1 MKENQNRY
9 RLEFKNEHLLD
20 ILSSS
25 YYLELGV
32 IDIYLMDDIL
42 NGKQLNLLDL
52 VYSELAEE
60 GTGHIGTDENDIYYQ
75 VNYLVSL
82 RQKSSTDKFFIT
94 CNAIRYINDEGIET
108 YSPIVLIPVEI
119 DYNNFKIVKAGDPVP
134 NTLLLSYLQKKFF
147 IHKHNPI
154 FGRTQNKKNAQ
165 AELEQHLEEFKTGK
179 LNSLEAIDK
188 YSYDLSNK
196 CGLKYIIY
204 NYLTTVKV
212 DYHDYS
218 SDTDFFDM
226 NRSIY
231 SKKPEEIHKEFFQK
245 AKAILPTNIYQKHA
259 ILKAINGEKFVINGK
274 LGSGKSYTALNII
287 AEEFYMLIK
296 ILIIYMKW
304 KRI

>member
-20 ILSSS
+20 ILSSN

-42 NGKQLNLLDL
+42 KGKQLNLLDL

-60 GTGHIGTDENDIYYQ
+60 GIGHIGTDENDIYYQ

-134 NTLLLSYLQKKFF
+134 NTLLLTSIVIFMTWIVGVPLGIFAAVKK
-147 IHKHNPI
+147 
-154 FGRTQNKKNAQ
+154 RTQ
-165 AELEQHLEEFKTGK
+165 
-179 LNSLEAIDK
+179 
-188 YSYDLSNK
+188 
-196 CGLKYIIY
+196 
-204 NYLTTVKV
+204 
-212 DYHDYS
+212 
-218 SDTDFFDM
+218 
-226 NRSIY
+226 
-231 SKKPEEIHKEFFQK
+231 
-245 AKAILPTNIYQKHA
+245 
-259 ILKAINGEKFVINGK
+259 
-274 LGSGKSYTALNII
+274 
-287 AEEFYMLIK
+287 
-296 ILIIYMKW
+296 
-304 KRI
+304 